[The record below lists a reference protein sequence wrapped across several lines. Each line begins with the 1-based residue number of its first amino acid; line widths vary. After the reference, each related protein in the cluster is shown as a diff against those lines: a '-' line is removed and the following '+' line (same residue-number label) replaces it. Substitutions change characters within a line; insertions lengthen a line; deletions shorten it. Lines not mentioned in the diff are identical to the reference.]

1 MCAALEVEMF
11 IIYAALEVD
20 TYVRFAALEVDM
32 YVRYAAAGLE
42 MKQYSGTCSRS
53 QLFCK
58 STASAGRLL

>member
-1 MCAALEVEMF
+1 MCAVLEVEVF
-11 IIYAALEVD
+11 IIY
-20 TYVRFAALEVDM
+20 AALEVDM
-32 YVRYAAAGLE
+32 YVRYAAGLE

>member
-1 MCAALEVEMF
+1 MYAALEVEMF

-20 TYVRFAALEVDM
+20 MYVIYAMLEKDM
-32 YVRYAAAGLE
+32 YVRYAAALE